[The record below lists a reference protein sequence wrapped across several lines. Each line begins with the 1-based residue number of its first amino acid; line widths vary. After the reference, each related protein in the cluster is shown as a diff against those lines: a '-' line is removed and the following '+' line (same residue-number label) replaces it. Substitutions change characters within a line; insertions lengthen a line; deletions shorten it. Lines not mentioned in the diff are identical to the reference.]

1 MAHHDVV
8 QNNTKQELLFSLVG
22 LALFA
27 LLAGGIAVSAYLRPA
42 GEHQPLTDPTPEA
55 TIVNADSAGVA
66 PAQAENAGVD
76 NHTDPVLSTTADS
89 PSGAPEALAPAVT
102 PPPDASATIPAGT
115 ADNVTTTASEAME
128 ADVVATPSSQAE
140 TNN

>member
-8 QNNTKQELLFSLVG
+8 ENNTKQELLFSLLG

-27 LLAGGIAVSAYLRPA
+27 LLAGGIIVSAYLRPA
-42 GEHQPLTDPTPEA
+42 GEHQPLTEAEPEA
-55 TIVNADSAGVA
+55 TLVNAASEGVA

-89 PSGAPEALAPAVT
+89 PSGAPEALTPATT
-102 PPPDASATIPAGT
+102 PPPDAAAIVPAGT
-115 ADNVTTTASEAME
+115 ADNVGTTAAEAME
-128 ADVVATPSSQAE
+128 ADTMATPSSQAQT
-140 TNN
+140 TN